1 MANVTNNTINRRI
14 VNLHNLQTY
23 SYIQQTYRAIV
34 QLLYLINGNKE
45 SIVSV
50 LCSLHAQNF
59 SIIIN
64 VIHLISLWIVDY
76 LLKTLLRQI
85 PSFVYIRIIDN
96 TSFFTI
102 LQVIPML
109 QQLPIYYWVLQNIS
123 PFGLE
128 RKTILK
134 INRILLFFLMRFV

>member
-102 LQVIPML
+102 L
-109 QQLPIYYWVLQNIS
+109 
-123 PFGLE
+123 
-128 RKTILK
+128 
-134 INRILLFFLMRFV
+134 